1 MLDQRK
7 KAPIDGDAR
16 ATAAALIDW
25 FPLQH
30 KRR

>member
-1 MLDQRK
+1 MLGQRN
-7 KAPIDGDAR
+7 KAPIDGDVR
-16 ATAAALIDW
+16 AIAAALIGW